1 MFVKIRQNA
10 HNMMS
15 KLPLTLALSLVMW
28 LGMAFTANGQAA
40 FPLEPAKG
48 FNSSNGQWELRLL
61 HKHDRNIRLDYGRNL
76 DGAGA
81 SFKIGRNPN
90 SYSFRSVSV
99 SGTTTQFNPSTINLP
114 PGRYYGRITNSE
126 ATTTSGIMGDTR
138 EGLVYS
144 NEILLIVEAPDAAT
158 VIAPRGQITD
168 PTPTFEWEAVPG
180 VVAYWIIFSSTP
192 FEIVT
197 DENDDISVEGAN
209 LVWQYMTTETS
220 AVYGQINANIDGA
233 SEAPPLNSG
242 QEYSYTVL
250 NLYEEEN
257 PAFAS
262 AVFGGV
268 IPMTYFDPDAIDPP
282 TLVSPAADVVFSGE
296 EEITFQWTE
305 VPDAAY
311 YRITLFEVITQQ
323 GVDATIPVWTT
334 TTSNTLI
341 DYPALAN
348 LKNSNYLWNVVAH
361 NDFGGGSGS
370 PNRGFVYEI
379 PSGEFQAR
387 AREASDQSQITG
399 VEIRARAVS
408 GGVTPST
415 PFLLQGASIT
425 GDLVAGTYEI
435 TASKEGYENA
445 VITTEILD
453 GQRRQLMFDMQ
464 GLPAFISGRVVD
476 QDGQVL
482 DNALVRLTD
491 FVTGDRYERSTNT
504 NGEFAWYVPAGSFSF
519 RASRAGYVPSAE
531 QSVTLELGDQ
541 FAFDDDIVLVND
553 QAELSGFVLSSAG
566 NPIQLATVRVE
577 KGGEV
582 MERTTNSQ
590 GFFAFTLSSGE
601 WAVTARRNGFV
612 PSQPR
617 VVTLATGDNVQNSN
631 ITLSGGANQ
640 ISGFV
645 REVIV
650 NPDGTTGV
658 SAMRDVT
665 VTATPST
672 GSSVSTV
679 SSNTG
684 QFSLNLGSGS
694 YTITASRSGY
704 TLENPVNL
712 VLEFGQTVSNLDLRL
727 EANESF
733 ITGFTR
739 LPDGNAL
746 GGVTVSVPGVA
757 STTSTPNGQF
767 TLSVAPGDYAVQSAR
782 SGHTAS
788 DPVSVSVAAGQT
800 LEGISF
806 VLSPNAGTIRG
817 SVSSGGQ
824 PVVNATVRAV
834 SSTGQAR
841 TATTNNMG
849 AYELNVSS
857 GTHTLSATRQ
867 GFVTSDELSVTLS
880 PGQQVS
886 GRNFTLQPNVRP
898 VSGIVTSGGAVLRS
912 ATVTVTSPDDPG
924 FSEST
929 VTQVSG
935 AYAFSLPAGR
945 AYTVRASRTGYSAAS
960 QTTQTLTPGS
970 EAVTVN
976 LSLQENPASIAGV
989 VTNQA
994 GQPVRQARVEA
1005 LNGNGEVQFSAQTSS
1020 TGAYTLGLASGTF
1033 TVRTSLAGHTTQTSD
1048 LTIEAGQA
1056 LTGVNVTL
1064 PENFA
1069 VISGQ
1074 VRSTDNTAVEGA
1086 LVSISRNEGG
1096 NNASRTTG
1104 VTGNYSYSRM
1114 TTGTYTVQVSRSGF
1128 GSFSVNDLAV
1138 TDGQQVSLDVTLVP
1152 QTGLLAG
1159 EVFDALGNPVAGASV
1174 SATGQNTGASRSA
1187 VTGDDGSF
1195 SMGNVAFDTFNLV
1208 ASASGF
1214 SASSAVMVPI
1224 SEQEPTA
1231 NDIVIDDLVE
1241 NNGVIAGRIV
1251 DSVTGAGI
1259 RQVSVNVTGPAGSG
1273 NAVTNTAGE
1282 FEISNLSP
1290 GEYQVQATRDGYSSF
1305 SSSVTLTI
1313 ADPVDDSV
1321 QGELLLNN
1329 GQIAGRVTNQAGQ
1342 SLGQSFGVRALAGDL
1357 LYTTTT
1363 NSNGNFR
1370 FENMQ
1375 TGLEYTIETQAVG
1388 QGLVNTVSQVE
1399 LPPGVELLEL
1409 SDNVVVT
1416 VNNAV
1421 IRGNAGTGGVELRLV
1436 DQATGSVV
1444 NVRNSEPDG
1453 TFRFRF
1459 LPAGS
1464 YELTASR
1471 SGFVISPDQVE
1482 ISNLSF
1488 GGEQVVNLS
1497 AVPNIGSIV
1506 ASAVDSDG
1514 NPVGSTSFT
1523 AVSADES
1530 VIVSRTAGSG
1540 GSVTF
1545 ADLPAGRTY
1554 TVRATRD
1561 GFAADPA
1568 SRSVELQTG
1577 ASATASF
1584 VMQRNLSSIAGTV
1597 RRSDTNAGV
1606 GEARVTVR
1614 NLATNV
1620 VREVT
1625 TPNNGSYQVSN
1636 IPEGEYRVVARR
1648 SGFVP
1653 DTLHSVQVGF
1663 NQSVTGQ
1670 NLSLVP
1676 AQLTAL
1682 QGFVIYQGDGVPDLD
1697 VVIESQGVTYTL
1709 KTDGNGRYRVPQF
1722 PVRPG
1727 DGETT
1732 LASITVTSGAFTAE
1746 QLITI
1751 TSAQI
1756 GTTVTADGFVIP
1768 SGQIAV
1774 SVTDGVNPLQGMQ
1787 VQMIREGGTTLR
1799 SYTTGAS
1806 GVVESAAQLL
1816 AGTYRITVSGPGVVL
1831 PSGSFQVVLA
1841 DDTDTAN
1848 LDVALPYLFS
1858 PPEEILAGDATT
1870 FEVRVTEGYD
1880 ASGATAVLRYRLASQ
1895 STFRTLDFV
1904 ANGTT
1909 LQAELPALLSL
1920 EELVFSVQITDPGS
1934 PVTYVSPQVTMQPRA
1949 VDLISAIR
1957 VQPDLSGQR
1966 LRTNDTYRL
1975 RLSVTDGENQS
1986 MAARFFGPD
1995 ADGEVRVSSE
2005 LSNLTVSVEGD
2016 ELLLQVGGSAGA
2028 FSFQLRSE
2036 LEEQVFV
2043 RNITVQVTDE
2053 PVQTLALSRP
2063 AQRLSNST
2071 SANFSY
2077 TARDAAGNRIL
2088 LGNQLIWSIDR
2099 PGIGSISTAGRFT
2112 PVAGVI
2118 SEFRVSARDQLTG
2131 VEAVSDVV
2139 GLFAQIREDNDYTLS
2154 DGRDMQLFIPAQAIT
2169 ETAEISMRITRPET
2183 PKKYVVAQG
2192 TNMSLTASE
2201 EVYRIRYSGSALGA
2215 GATLELPE
2223 PESLALFEGARH
2235 IGRFN
2240 QQSLQ
2245 WELFDTQSAG
2255 GVYRIRDFSRL
2266 GQFTVLTQN
2275 EPLGID
2281 RFMVLPNPF
2290 SPDIAPGARIGYML
2304 TTDAPPAIVT
2314 IEIFNLR
2321 GQLVRQLL
2329 KDEPQLPG
2337 RYGSRTSQR
2346 EIYWDG
2352 LTDNGTMANNGRYV
2366 VRIHV
2371 QDGKNTIQK
2380 LEQIVLIK

>member
-1 MFVKIRQNA
+1 MT
-10 HNMMS
+10 S
-15 KLPLTLALSLVMW
+15 KLPLTLVLSLVLW
-28 LGMAFTANGQAA
+28 LGMASSTQAQVS

-61 HKHDRNIRLDYGRNL
+61 HKHDRNIRLDYGHNL
-76 DGAGA
+76 DGAEA

-90 SYSFRSVSV
+90 SYDFRSVPV
-99 SGTTTQFNPSTINLP
+99 SGTTTQFIPSSTNLP

-126 ATTTSGIMGDTR
+126 FTTTNAIIGDTR

-180 VVAYWIIFSSTP
+180 VVAYWLIFSSTP

-197 DENDDISVEGAN
+197 DENDEISVEGAN

-220 AVYGQINANIDGA
+220 AVYGQINVNIDGS

-242 QEYSYTVL
+242 QEYSYTVI
-250 NLYEEEN
+250 NLYEEDN

-282 TLVSPAADVVFSGE
+282 TLISPAPDQLFSAE
-296 EEITFQWTE
+296 EEISFEWAE
-305 VPDAAY
+305 VPEAAY
-311 YRITLFEVITQQ
+311 YRITLYEVITQQ
-323 GVDATIPVWTT
+323 GVDATMPIWTT

-348 LKNSNYLWNVVAH
+348 LKNSSYLWNVVAH

-387 AREASDQSQITG
+387 ARDASNQSQITG

-408 GGVTPST
+408 GGITPT
-415 PFLLQGASIT
+415 APFLLQGDRII
-425 GDLVAGTYEI
+425 GDLVAGTYEL
-435 TASKEGYENA
+435 TASKDGYEDT
-445 VITTEILD
+445 VITTDILD
-453 GQRRQLMFDMQ
+453 GQRSQLIFEMQ

-476 QDGQVL
+476 QNGQVL
-482 DNALVRLTD
+482 ENAQVRLTD
-491 FVTGDRYERSTNT
+491 FVTGDRYERTTNS

-519 RASRAGYVPSAE
+519 RASRAGYLPSTE

-541 FAFDDDIVLVND
+541 FVFSDDIVMVND

-566 NPIQLATVRVE
+566 NPIQLATVQVQ
-577 KGGEV
+577 KGDEV
-582 MERTTNSQ
+582 IERTTNSQ
-590 GFFAFTLSSGE
+590 GFFSFTLSSGE
-601 WAVTARRNGFV
+601 WAVSARRNGFV

-617 VVTLATGDNVQNSN
+617 VETLSTGDNVQNSN

-645 REVIV
+645 REIIV
-650 NPDGTTGV
+650 NPDGSTGV

-672 GSSVSTV
+672 GSSVSTT

-712 VLEFGQTVSNLDLRL
+712 VLEFGQTISNLQLRL

-746 GGVTVSVPGVA
+746 GGVAVSVPGVA
-757 STTSTPNGQF
+757 STTSNPNGQF
-767 TLSVAPGDYAVQSAR
+767 TLSVGPGNYTVQGSR

-788 DPVSVSVAAGQT
+788 DPVSVAVAAGQT

-806 VLSPNAGTIRG
+806 VLSPNAATIRG

-824 PVVNATVRAV
+824 PVVNVTVRAV
-834 SSTGQAR
+834 SSTGQTR
-841 TATTNNMG
+841 TATTNNLG
-849 AYELNVSS
+849 AYELNVPA
-857 GTHTLSATRQ
+857 GTHTLTASRQ
-867 GFVTSDELSVTLS
+867 GFVDSDNLSVTLL

-898 VSGIVTSGGAVLRS
+898 VRGIVSSGGTVLRNT
-912 ATVTVTSPDDPG
+912 TVTVTSPDDPS

-935 AYAFSLPAGR
+935 SYAFNLPAGR
-945 AYTVRASRTGYSAAS
+945 AYKVRASRTGYSTAS
-960 QTTQTLTPGS
+960 HTTQTLTPGS

-976 LSLQENPASIAGV
+976 LELQENPASIAGLV
-989 VTNQA
+989 SNQA
-994 GQPVRQARVEA
+994 GQPVRRALVEA
-1005 LNGNGEVQFSAQTSS
+1005 LNGEGQVQFSTETSS
-1020 TGAYTLGLASGTF
+1020 TGTYTLGLASGSF
-1033 TVRTSLAGHTTQTSD
+1033 TVRTSLAGYATQTSD
-1048 LTIEAGQA
+1048 LSIEAGQA
-1056 LTGVNVTL
+1056 LTGVNVSL
-1064 PENFA
+1064 AENFA

-1074 VRSTDNTAVEGA
+1074 VRSTDDSAVEGA

-1104 VTGNYSYSRM
+1104 ITGNYSYSRM
-1114 TTGTYTVQVSRSGF
+1114 TTGTYTVLVSRDGF
-1128 GSFSVNDLAV
+1128 GSYSVSDLAV

-1152 QTGLLAG
+1152 QTGQLAG
-1159 EVFDALGNPVAGASV
+1159 IVFDALDNPVAGASV
-1174 SATGQNTGASRSA
+1174 SATGRNTGVSRNA
-1187 VTGDDGSF
+1187 VTDDDGAF
-1195 SMGNVAFDTFNLV
+1195 TMHNMAFDTFDLV
-1208 ASASGF
+1208 VSASGF
-1214 SASSAVMVPI
+1214 TASSPVTVPI
-1224 SEQEPTA
+1224 SEIEPTVD
-1231 NDIVIDDLVE
+1231 DILVDDLVE
-1241 NNGVIAGRIV
+1241 NNGVIAGRII

-1259 RQVSVNVTGPAGSG
+1259 RQVSVNVTGTAGSG
-1273 NAVTNTAGE
+1273 NAITNTAGE

-1290 GEYQVQATRDGYSSF
+1290 GDYELQATRAGYSSF
-1305 SSSVTLTI
+1305 SGNVSLTV
-1313 ADPVDDSV
+1313 AEPVDDSV
-1321 QGELLLNN
+1321 QGALLLNN
-1329 GQIAGRVTNQAGQ
+1329 GQIVGRVTNQAGQ
-1342 SLGQSFGVRALAGDL
+1342 TLGLSMSVRALAGDL

-1363 NSNGNFR
+1363 NTNGDFR
-1370 FENMQ
+1370 FESMQ
-1375 TGLEYTIETQAVG
+1375 TGLDYAIETQAVG
-1388 QGLVNTVSQVE
+1388 QGLVNSVTQVT
-1399 LPPGVELLEL
+1399 LPSGVELLEL
-1409 SDNVVVT
+1409 SENVVIT

-1436 DQATGSVV
+1436 NQATGSVV
-1444 NVRNSEPDG
+1444 NVRTSEPDG
-1453 TFRFRF
+1453 TYRFRY
-1459 LPAGS
+1459 LPEGS
-1464 YELTASR
+1464 YELVASR
-1471 SGFVISPDQVE
+1471 SGFVMDPSVVQID
-1482 ISNLSF
+1482 NLTF
-1488 GGEQVVNLS
+1488 GSERVVNLS
-1497 AVPNIGSIV
+1497 AMPNIGSIV
-1506 ASAVDSDG
+1506 ATAVDSDG
-1514 NPVGSTSFT
+1514 NAVGGTSFT

-1530 VIVSRTAGSG
+1530 VIVSRTSGSS

-1545 ADLPAGRTY
+1545 EELPAGRTY
-1554 TVRATRD
+1554 TVRASRED
-1561 GFAADPA
+1561 YSSDPA
-1568 SRSVELQTG
+1568 SRSVMLQTG
-1577 ASATASF
+1577 ASTTASF
-1584 VMQRNLSSIAGTV
+1584 TMRRNLSSIAGTV
-1597 RRSDTNAGV
+1597 RRSDTNTGV
-1606 GEARVTVR
+1606 GEARVSMR
-1614 NLATNV
+1614 NLATTQE
-1620 VREVT
+1620 RETVT
-1625 TPNNGSYQVSN
+1625 TGNGAFQVIN

-1663 NQSVTGQ
+1663 DQSVTGRD
-1670 NLSLVP
+1670 LSLLP

-1682 QGFVIYQGDGVPDLD
+1682 QGFVIYQGSGVAGAK
-1697 VVIESQGVTYTL
+1697 VVIESQGTTYTL
-1709 KTDGNGRYRVPQF
+1709 VTDASGRYRVPQF

-1727 DGETT
+1727 DDVTTLVSISVSSEAYSAEQLVT
-1732 LASITVTSGAFTAE
+1732 LAST
-1746 QLITI
+1746 
-1751 TSAQI
+1751 QI
-1756 GTTVTADGFVIP
+1756 ATTVTVDEFVIP

-1774 SVTDGVNPLQGMQ
+1774 SVTDGVNALEGMQ
-1787 VQMIREGGTTLR
+1787 VQMIREGGTRLR

-1806 GVVESAAQLL
+1806 GVVQSAPQLL
-1816 AGTYRITVSGPGVVL
+1816 AGTYRITVSGPGVML
-1831 PSGSFQVVLA
+1831 PSGSFQVELA
-1841 DDTDTAN
+1841 ADTDSATLN
-1848 LDVALPYLFS
+1848 VVLPYRFT
-1858 PPEEILAGDATT
+1858 PPDEVLAGDVTP
-1870 FEVRVTEGYD
+1870 FQVQVTEGYD

-1904 ANGTT
+1904 ASGTT

-1920 EELVFSVQITDPGS
+1920 EELVFFVQITDPGS

-1986 MAARFFGPD
+1986 MASRFFGPD
-1995 ADGEVRVSSE
+1995 ADGEVSVSSDV
-2005 LSNLTVSVEGD
+2005 SNLTASVDGD
-2016 ELLLQVGGSAGA
+2016 ELVLQVGTSDGA
-2028 FSFQLRSE
+2028 FSFQLLSE

-2043 RNITVQVTDE
+2043 RNITVQITDE
-2053 PVQTLALSRP
+2053 PVQTLSLSRP
-2063 AQRLSNST
+2063 AQRLNNRT

-2077 TARDAAGNRIL
+2077 TARDAAGNRLL
-2088 LGNQLIWSIDR
+2088 LGDELIWSIDR
-2099 PGIGSISTAGRFT
+2099 PGVGSISAGGRFT
-2112 PVAGVI
+2112 PAAGVI
-2118 SEFRVSARDQLTG
+2118 SEFRVSARDQLSG
-2131 VEAVSDVV
+2131 VEATSDVV
-2139 GLFAQIREDNDYTLS
+2139 GLFVQIREDNDYTLT

-2192 TNMSLTASE
+2192 TNMSLTASDDI
-2201 EVYRIRYSGSALGA
+2201 YRIRYSGSALGA

-2223 PESLALFEGARH
+2223 PESLALFEGTRH

-2245 WELFDTQSAG
+2245 WELFDTQASG
-2255 GVYRIRDFSRL
+2255 GLYRIRDFSRL

-2281 RFMVLPNPF
+2281 RLLVLPNPF

-2304 TTDAPPAIVT
+2304 TTDAPPANVT

-2366 VRIHV
+2366 IRIHV